1 MATDDHMKVTAVGLP
16 SGALSATFGRYELE
30 NGQHIEDVVLGY
42 STYGTLNEV
51 RHPIDDA
58 LFTPRNARF
67 TRFFFASERRRL
79 PRRARPSRRTLGC
92 SCLSLT
98 ACHSW
103 CSLLSRCPGK
113 LALFGMCDLD
123 NRAAIIS
130 HILL

>member
-67 TRFFFASERRRL
+67 TRFFFASERAHVSL
-79 PRRARPSRRTLGC
+79 DARVP
-92 SCLSLT
+92 
-98 ACHSW
+98 
-103 CSLLSRCPGK
+103 
-113 LALFGMCDLD
+113 
-123 NRAAIIS
+123 RAARVLAS
-130 HILL
+130 FRDLPTFCRV

>member
-58 LFTPRNARF
+58 LFSPRNACPLHAL
-67 TRFFFASERRRL
+67 FFFSRASVAVSL
-79 PRRARPSRRTLGC
+79 DPRRPAA
-92 SCLSLT
+92 SL
-98 ACHSW
+98 AP
-103 CSLLSRCPGK
+103 LREVP
-113 LALFGMCDLD
+113 FFFY
-123 NRAAIIS
+123 RV
-130 HILL
+130 

>member
-79 PRRARPSRRTLGC
+79 PRRARPSRRTRPSRPSATFPRFAASDRLAFFFAT
-92 SCLSLT
+92 T
-98 ACHSW
+98 ADW
-103 CSLLSRCPGK
+103 RQRRDRGP
-113 LALFGMCDLD
+113 LADVEQ
-123 NRAAIIS
+123 
-130 HILL
+130 

>member
-58 LFTPRNARF
+58 LSPPGNARF
-67 TRFFFASERRRL
+67 V
-79 PRRARPSRRTLGC
+79 ARDFPSR
-92 SCLSLT
+92 ST
-98 ACHSW
+98 AR
-103 CSLLSRCPGK
+103 RCV
-113 LALFGMCDLD
+113 
-123 NRAAIIS
+123 
-130 HILL
+130 

>member
-58 LFTPRNARF
+58 LFSPRNEMPAS
-67 TRFFFASERRRL
+67 RFFFFLSRASVAVSLDARRR
-79 PRRARPSRRTLGC
+79 AA
-92 SCLSLT
+92 SL
-98 ACHSW
+98 AP
-103 CSLLSRCPGK
+103 LREVPFFLYRV
-113 LALFGMCDLD
+113 
-123 NRAAIIS
+123 
-130 HILL
+130 

>member
-67 TRFFFASERRRL
+67 ITRFFFRERVL
-79 PRRARPSRRTLGC
+79 PRPFHVMPR
-92 SCLSLT
+92 LT
-98 ACHSW
+98 ASPPFFFATTADW
-103 CSLLSRCPGK
+103 RQRRDRGP
-113 LALFGMCDLD
+113 LADV
-123 NRAAIIS
+123 
-130 HILL
+130 

>member
-58 LFTPRNARF
+58 FFPPKCPLHAL
-67 TRFFFASERRRL
+67 FFFFYRASVAVSLDARRR
-79 PRRARPSRRTLGC
+79 AA
-92 SCLSLT
+92 SL
-98 ACHSW
+98 AP
-103 CSLLSRCPGK
+103 LREVPFFLYRV
-113 LALFGMCDLD
+113 
-123 NRAAIIS
+123 
-130 HILL
+130 

>member
-58 LFTPRNARF
+58 LFSPRNARF
-67 TRFFFASERRRL
+67 TRFFFFFTERAS
-79 PRRARPSRRTLGC
+79 PSPSTRADAPRPSRPSAR
-92 SCLSLT
+92 CLFSFT
-98 ACHSW
+98 ASD
-103 CSLLSRCPGK
+103 R
-113 LALFGMCDLD
+113 LALLVATTADWRQRRDRGPLADV
-123 NRAAIIS
+123 
-130 HILL
+130 

>member
-58 LFTPRNARF
+58 LFFRERASPSPS
-67 TRFFFASERRRL
+67 TRASLAPHASLASFRDL
-79 PRRARPSRRTLGC
+79 ST
-92 SCLSLT
+92 SC
-98 ACHSW
+98 
-103 CSLLSRCPGK
+103 RV
-113 LALFGMCDLD
+113 
-123 NRAAIIS
+123 
-130 HILL
+130 

>member
-67 TRFFFASERRRL
+67 TRFFFRERASPCL
-79 PRRARPSRRTLGC
+79 PRRARPSRPSATFPRHAASDRLVCFFAT
-92 SCLSLT
+92 T
-98 ACHSW
+98 ADW
-103 CSLLSRCPGK
+103 RQRRDRGP
-113 LALFGMCDLD
+113 LADVEQ
-123 NRAAIIS
+123 
-130 HILL
+130 

>member
-67 TRFFFASERRRL
+67 TRFFFRERRLMPSPSTRASL
-79 PRRARPSRRTLGC
+79 APRASLASFRDLST
-92 SCLSLT
+92 SC
-98 ACHSW
+98 
-103 CSLLSRCPGK
+103 RV
-113 LALFGMCDLD
+113 
-123 NRAAIIS
+123 
-130 HILL
+130 

>member
-67 TRFFFASERRRL
+67 TRFFFRERASPSPSTRASLAPHASLASFRDL
-79 PRRARPSRRTLGC
+79 PT
-92 SCLSLT
+92 SC
-98 ACHSW
+98 
-103 CSLLSRCPGK
+103 RV
-113 LALFGMCDLD
+113 
-123 NRAAIIS
+123 
-130 HILL
+130 